1 MKNSCLIVYGIPNL
15 KLFSFF
21 FFFCLTCPLQKI
33 QSLYLI
39 LGLNPVKVNR
49 DDNWVF
55 PWTRS
60 FIFKLHYLDIQDKG
74 MEKYGHPF

>member
-1 MKNSCLIVYGIPNL
+1 MKNSSLIVYGIPNL
-15 KLFSFF
+15 KLFSSFF
-21 FFFCLTCPLQKI
+21 FSLTCPLQKI

-55 PWTRS
+55 PWIRS
-60 FIFKLHYLDIQDKG
+60 FIFKLHYLHIQDKG
-74 MEKYGHPF
+74 MEKYGHSF